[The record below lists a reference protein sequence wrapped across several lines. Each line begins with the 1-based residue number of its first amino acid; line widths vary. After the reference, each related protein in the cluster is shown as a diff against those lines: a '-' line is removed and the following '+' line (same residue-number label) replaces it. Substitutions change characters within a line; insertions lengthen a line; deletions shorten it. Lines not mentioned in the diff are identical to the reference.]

1 MMEVG
6 NLKGQYGHLL
16 SLKSNSV
23 LTLLSVKLEMSEVSF
38 SLNFLNNNE
47 FHRLIPYL
55 NIN

>member
-1 MMEVG
+1 MEVG

-23 LTLLSVKLEMSEVSF
+23 LTLLSVKLEMSEVFF

-47 FHRLIPYL
+47 FHGLFL
-55 NIN
+55 T